1 PRDRTVQGGAQRIWG
16 RHDHAQDARRGDRC
30 CMRTT
35 RRKDPRPHP
44 EAGALG
50 RDELLNRSLR
60 AATVLAGVASL
71 FGCAGG
77 PLSGALPGE
86 TDSGAVIGEVAGGR
100 ERARIHTELAGSDY
114 QRGNLGVALSEARIA
129 IAADSGY
136 APAYNVLGLVY
147 GDLREKD
154 LAEEAFERSLRF
166 NHNDPDTNHNYAWF
180 LCENKREEES
190 IRYFLMAV
198 RHPLYATPQKSYAM
212 AAVCAMRKN
221 NERDAYDYLER
232 ALKLDPNYHPA
243 LINLAQL
250 KYRRGELDGART
262 LVGRYNKLAEPTAE
276 SLWLALRIERKVGD
290 SSSVTSYAN
299 QLRRRF
305 PGSKEYQELQKGRF
319 E

>member
-1 PRDRTVQGGAQRIWG
+1 
-16 RHDHAQDARRGDRC
+16 
-30 CMRTT
+30 M
-35 RRKDPRPHP
+35 
-44 EAGALG
+44 
-50 RDELLNRSLR
+50 NRSLR

-86 TDSGAVIGEVAGGR
+86 TDSGAVIGEMAGGR
-100 ERARIHTELAGSDY
+100 ERARIHTELAGSYY

-154 LAEEAFERSLRF
+154 LAGEAFERALRF
-166 NHNDPDTNHNYAWF
+166 NPNDPDTNHNYAWF

-232 ALKLDPNYHPA
+232 ALKLDPNYYPA

-250 KYRRGELDGART
+250 KYRRGELDGARN
-262 LVGRYNKLAEPTAE
+262 LVARYNKLAEPTAE